1 MKVKRS
7 ILALTLAVLFCTSM
21 ALSASAAALT
31 PAGIYGKLWGTV
43 ADTPD
48 GSLLA
53 TTTSISKNPDNA
65 LLKIEADF
73 TNGTELMYSHTGSS
87 SRGVTSYSRDLPI
100 YSDGVSSPLP
110 VAVYTAHSVQNGT
123 GDEAYT
129 CYGYTE
135 LEYQ

>member
-7 ILALTLAVLFCTSM
+7 VLAMALAVLLCTSM
-21 ALSASAAALT
+21 VLGVSAAMT
-31 PAGIYGKLWGTV
+31 PAGIYGRLLGTV
-43 ADTPD
+43 ASTPD
-48 GSLLA
+48 GSFLA
-53 TTTSISKNPDNA
+53 TTTTITKNPDNA

-73 TNGTELMYSHTGSS
+73 TSGTVLMYSHTASS
-87 SRGVTSYSRDLPI
+87 SRGVTSFSRDLPI
-100 YSDGVSSPLP
+100 YYNGMGSSNP
-110 VAVYTAHSVQNGT
+110 VVVYTAHSVQNGT